1 MKKKTIVFG
10 LLILNILIMTS
21 ILMASFSA
29 QSEESLTKGKI
40 KLTFLKPN
48 SKSNKEAL
56 KQIYETANRYNIDLL
71 LEYYNEKGEL
81 DYYYIYKTPESWQM
95 DLQGGKLEEGIIY
108 STKPQRDEK
117 KIYGIFYETYTER
130 LVPFEKISEIKDINL
145 STVSIWIPSKYKT
158 IYSQLL
164 TKMAY
169 EESNRQGG
177 VVYDESINLKIL
189 LVVMTLFFLLSVV
202 IYSFSRNSE
211 YSICKTEGYS
221 SFDILRMEY
230 RELMLPSIM
239 IIGIE
244 CLCITVFLSSIYNLG
259 TAGVFFLKN
268 GKYYILL
275 YGIFFVIFS
284 LAVIYVYSIVGILDI
299 KGKNLNRFLIGISA
313 VLKLL
318 ALVIICINL
327 SQITIQVKE
336 LFKDI
341 EMYSNSKKMF
351 DGIADL
357 QFSDGSRDT
366 ESNEKYIAE
375 KYLDFLE
382 NTDEVFVMELPNL
395 DYLDFQP
402 SDEEMRE
409 RLGPELYRDYLEEK
423 KNHAEF
429 GRVSIG
435 YLNIN
440 DIYLLDGRRL
450 TPDMIDVKK
459 NNYLVPEGYDFTVA
473 EKQFKKYL
481 NIDANFIYYDSNC
494 EFYAYNPTI
503 SRKSDGKEQRLFL
516 EIINPDWYRQ
526 RMITDPEAEEEG
538 SVTEMMGWTY
548 FTYDKDSEL
557 SAYEQIYDS
566 VNKYDLTPNMF
577 EASAVSQIFYEGLY
591 GNIKYSI
598 GLITNSIIYIISYLI
613 LLFYAISLLIN
624 NHTREIIIKIRE
636 GYSFINIFWLHIF
649 LLAYQVPVL
658 ILASIRW
665 NINIWIAL
673 SAIVVDIL
681 LFILMSNRIVKK
693 KNLAKLE
700 TIK

>member
-21 ILMASFSA
+21 ILMSSFSV

-48 SKSNKEAL
+48 SKSNKVAL

-108 STKPQRDEK
+108 STKPQRDER

-164 TKMAY
+164 TKMGY

-177 VVYDESINLKIL
+177 VVYDENINLKIL
-189 LVVMTLFFLLSVV
+189 LAVMTLFFLLSVI

-221 SFDILRMEY
+221 PFDILRMEY
-230 RELMLPSIM
+230 KEIIIPSIM

-244 CLCITVFLSSIYNLG
+244 SLCITVFLSSIYNLG

-268 GKYYILL
+268 GSYYILL

-327 SQITIQVKE
+327 SQITNQVKE

-357 QFSDGSRDT
+357 HFSNGTRDIG
-366 ESNEKYIAE
+366 SNEKYIAE
-375 KYLDFLE
+375 RFLDFLE
-382 NTDEVFVMELPNL
+382 NTDDVFVMELA
-395 DYLDFQP
+395 YQYDFEP
-402 SDEEMRE
+402 SDEEMKKIMS
-409 RLGPELYRDYLEEK
+409 PEEYSKYLKEK
-423 KNHAEF
+423 EDWIDSGKIS
-429 GRVSIG
+429 VG
-435 YLNIN
+435 YLDIN
-440 DIYLLDGRRL
+440 EIYLPDGRRL
-450 TPDMIDVKK
+450 TSDMIDVKK
-459 NNYLVPEGYDFTVA
+459 NNFLVPEGYDYS
-473 EKQFKKYL
+473 EGKEQFKKYF
-481 NIDANFIYYDSNC
+481 NMDANFIYYDSDSK
-494 EFYAYNPTI
+494 FYAFDPTLA
-503 SRKSDGKEQRLFL
+503 RRTLGVEDRLYL

-700 TIK
+700 AIK

>member
-21 ILMASFSA
+21 ILMSSFSV

-108 STKPQRDEK
+108 STKPQRDER

-164 TKMAY
+164 TKMGY

-177 VVYDESINLKIL
+177 VVYDENINLKIL
-189 LVVMTLFFLLSVV
+189 LAVMTLFFLLSVV

-211 YSICKTEGYS
+211 YSICKTQGYS
-221 SFDILRMEY
+221 PFDILRMEY
-230 RELMLPSIM
+230 KEIIIPSIM

-244 CLCITVFLSSIYNLG
+244 SLCITVFLSSIYNLG

-268 GKYYILL
+268 GSYYILL

-357 QFSDGSRDT
+357 HFSNGTRDIG
-366 ESNEKYIAE
+366 SNEKYIAE
-375 KYLDFLE
+375 RFLDFLE
-382 NTDEVFVMELPNL
+382 NTDDVFVMELA
-395 DYLDFQP
+395 YQYDFEP
-402 SDEEMRE
+402 SDEEMKKIMS
-409 RLGPELYRDYLEEK
+409 PEEYSKYLKEK
-423 KNHAEF
+423 EDWIDSGKIS
-429 GRVSIG
+429 VG

-440 DIYLLDGRRL
+440 EIYLPDGRRL
-450 TPDMIDVKK
+450 TSDMIDVKK
-459 NNYLVPEGYDFTVA
+459 NNFLVPEGYDYS
-473 EKQFKKYL
+473 EGKEQFKKYF
-481 NIDANFIYYDSNC
+481 NMDANFIYYDSDSK
-494 EFYAYNPTI
+494 FYAFDPTLA
-503 SRKSDGKEQRLFL
+503 RRTLGVEDRLYL

-700 TIK
+700 AIK

>member
-21 ILMASFSA
+21 ILMSSFSV

-108 STKPQRDEK
+108 STKPQRDER

-164 TKMAY
+164 TKMGY

-177 VVYDESINLKIL
+177 VVYDENINLKIL
-189 LVVMTLFFLLSVV
+189 LAVMTLFFLLSVV

-211 YSICKTEGYS
+211 YSICKTQGYS
-221 SFDILRMEY
+221 PFDILRMEY
-230 RELMLPSIM
+230 KEIIIPSIM

-244 CLCITVFLSSIYNLG
+244 SLCITVFLSSIYNLG

-268 GKYYILL
+268 GSYYILL

-357 QFSDGSRDT
+357 HFSNGTRDIG
-366 ESNEKYIAE
+366 SNEKYIAE
-375 KYLDFLE
+375 RFLDFLE
-382 NTDEVFVMELPNL
+382 NTDDVFVMELA
-395 DYLDFQP
+395 YQYDFES
-402 SDEEMRE
+402 SDEEMKKIMS
-409 RLGPELYRDYLEEK
+409 PEEYSKYLKEK
-423 KNHAEF
+423 EDWIDSGKIS
-429 GRVSIG
+429 VG

-440 DIYLLDGRRL
+440 EIYLPDGRRL
-450 TPDMIDVKK
+450 TSDMIDVKK
-459 NNYLVPEGYDFTVA
+459 NNFLVPEGYDYS
-473 EKQFKKYL
+473 EGKEQFKKYF
-481 NIDANFIYYDSNC
+481 NMDANFIYYDSDSK
-494 EFYAYNPTI
+494 FYAFDPTLA
-503 SRKSDGKEQRLFL
+503 RRTLGVEDRLYL

-700 TIK
+700 AIK

>member
-21 ILMASFSA
+21 ILMSSFSV
-29 QSEESLTKGKI
+29 QSEESLTKGKT

-56 KQIYETANRYNIDLL
+56 DQIYETANRYNIDLL
-71 LEYYNEKGEL
+71 FEYYNEKGEKN
-81 DYYYIYKTPESWQM
+81 YYYIYKNPESWQM
-95 DLQGGKLEEGIIY
+95 CLQGGELKDGTIY
-108 STKPQRDEK
+108 STKPQQKEK
-117 KIYGIFYETYTER
+117 TIYGIFYETYTER

-145 STVSIWIPSKYKT
+145 STLSIWIPSKYES
-158 IYSQLL
+158 IYRQLL
-164 TKMAY
+164 TKMGY

-211 YSICKTEGYS
+211 YSICKTQGYS

-275 YGIFFVIFS
+275 YGILFVIFS

-299 KGKNLNRFLIGISA
+299 KGKKLNGILIGASA
-313 VLKLL
+313 VFKLL

-357 QFSDGSRDT
+357 QFSDGSREIDG
-366 ESNEKYIAE
+366 NKKYIAE
-375 KYLDFLE
+375 RFLDFLE
-382 NTDEVFVMELPNL
+382 NTDDVFVMELA
-395 DYLDFQP
+395 YQYDFEP
-402 SDEEMRE
+402 SDEEMKKIMS
-409 RLGPELYRDYLEEK
+409 PEEYSKYLKEK
-423 KNHAEF
+423 EDWIDSGKIS
-429 GRVSIG
+429 VG

-440 DIYLLDGRRL
+440 EIYLPDGRRL
-450 TPDMIDVKK
+450 TSDMIDVKK
-459 NNYLVPEGYDFTVA
+459 NNFLVPEGYDYS
-473 EKQFKKYL
+473 EGKEQFKKYF
-481 NIDANFIYYDSNC
+481 NMDANFIYYDSDSK
-494 EFYAYNPTI
+494 FYAFDPTLA
-503 SRKSDGKEQRLFL
+503 RRTLGVEDRLYL
-516 EIINPDWYRQ
+516 EIVNPDWYRQ
-526 RMITDPEAEEEG
+526 RMITDPERKEED
-538 SVTEMMGWTY
+538 SVIEMMGWTY

-636 GYSFINIFWLHIF
+636 GYSFINIFWLHVF

-658 ILASIRW
+658 ILVSIRW

-673 SAIVVDIL
+673 FAIVVDIL
-681 LFILMSNRIVKK
+681 LFILMSKHIVKK

-700 TIK
+700 AIK